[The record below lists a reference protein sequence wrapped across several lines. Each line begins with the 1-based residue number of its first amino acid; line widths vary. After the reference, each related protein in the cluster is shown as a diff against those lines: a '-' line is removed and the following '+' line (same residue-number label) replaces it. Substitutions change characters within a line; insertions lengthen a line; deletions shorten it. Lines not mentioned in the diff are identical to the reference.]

1 MLVNELMGG
10 RSFLPIVQQREQGNN
25 SIANQ
30 KSGSFVDTLKEFVT
44 DVNSLQVESSDS
56 TARMLKGEPVDI
68 HDVMI
73 SSQKAKTSFELL
85 LELRNKGLDLYKE
98 TMRIQV

>member
-1 MLVNELMGG
+1 MLVNELMGN
-10 RSFLPIVQQREQGNN
+10 RSYLPVVQQKENGASNPN
-25 SIANQ
+25 S

-44 DVNSLQVESSDS
+44 DVNSLQVESSTS
-56 TARMLKGEPVDI
+56 TAKMLKGEPVDI

-73 SSQKAKTSFELL
+73 SAQKAKTSFELL